1 MNPALLRAQR
11 LLRAPLLSPTTLPS
25 VIHVAATRGNA
36 HPTNNV
42 PLSDAINLHL
52 HTLQT
57 SAIQQMKREEED
69 RSSLDTSDDYF
80 LLCFFRAVSSHVL
93 TTGSNL
99 RSEPD
104 LVISSPL

>member
-11 LLRAPLLSPTTLPS
+11 FLRAPLLSPTTLPS
-25 VIHVAATRGNA
+25 VIHVAETRGNA

-42 PLSDAINLHL
+42 PLSDAVNLHL

>member
-1 MNPALLRAQR
+1 MNTALLRAQH

-36 HPTNNV
+36 HPTNNL
-42 PLSDAINLHL
+42 PLSDAVNLHL

-57 SAIQQMKREEED
+57 SAIQQMEREED
-69 RSSLDTSDDYF
+69 DSSIDTSDDYF
-80 LLCFFRAVSSHVL
+80 LLCFFRALSSHVL